1 MSTQATHHTDHTG
14 QSYDRSKLF
23 WASVLA
29 LVTAGFAF
37 SIRGAIISDLQKAFF
52 DPFDAANATALVGGA
67 TGSAFLGFALSIF
80 VGSPLCDY
88 LGMGRLLALS
98 AILLAVGTVATILV
112 PPSAGVYWT
121 LWATFFITGL
131 GHGMVEAVIN
141 PLIATIYPED
151 KTHRLN
157 VLHAWWPGGLIMGG
171 LIAFFMGASNISWK
185 IQLAMVLIPAAITLF
200 LTIGLKFPP
209 TERVAA
215 GVSSGDM
222 MKAAFNPLFLVLLFC
237 MLFTASSE
245 LAPGQWVNSMLT
257 RLVGF
262 QGILLLVYVS
272 GLMFV
277 MRHFAGSLAHRL
289 SPIGLMWVSCLLAAI
304 GLYMLGSATSPVT
317 GLVAATVWGVGVCYM
332 WPTMLGITSERFPR
346 GGALSLGLMGCFGN
360 IAIYFMLPY
369 LGSVFDKAK
378 QAAAVTAGTTF
389 DAIKNLPDTDPVMKP
404 ILSEASKVAFH
415 TVALFPAG
423 LLVVFGL
430 WWLWDKSRGGYKAE
444 RLDQLEHIDSA
455 PTPVNV

>member
-1 MSTQATHHTDHTG
+1 LSTATAQHVDHTG

-37 SIRGAIISDLQKAFF
+37 SIRGGIISDLQKTFF
-52 DPFDAANATALVGGA
+52 DPFDAANATKLVGGA
-67 TGSAFLGFALSIF
+67 TGSAFLGFAAAIF

-98 AILLAVGTVATILV
+98 AILLSLGTVATILV
-112 PPSAGVYWT
+112 PPAAGVYYT

-171 LIAFFMGASNISWK
+171 LIAVLLGGAGLSWK
-185 IQLAMVLIPAAITLF
+185 IQLGMVLVPAAITLF
-200 LTIGLKFPP
+200 LTIGTKFPP
-209 TERVAA
+209 TERMAA
-215 GVSSGDM
+215 GVSNADM
-222 MKAAFNPLFLVLLFC
+222 FKAAVQPLFLILMFC

-245 LAPGQWVNSMLT
+245 LAPGQWVDSMLT

-262 QGILLLVYVS
+262 RGILLLVYIS

-277 MRHFAGSLAHRL
+277 MRHFAGSIAHKL
-289 SPIGLMWVSCLLAAI
+289 SPIGLMFVSCLLSAT
-304 GLYMLGSATSPVT
+304 GLYMLGSASSAAT

-346 GGALSLGLMGCFGN
+346 GGALSLGLMGCVGN
-360 IAIYFMLPY
+360 IAIYYMLPF
-369 LGSVFDKAK
+369 LGGVFDNAK
-378 QAAAVTAGTTF
+378 QAAATALGTSF
-389 DAIKNLPDTDPVMKP
+389 DKIAASDPNMATV
-404 ILSEASKVAFH
+404 LSTASAKAFH
-415 TVALFPAG
+415 TVAIFPAV
-423 LLVVFGL
+423 LLVVFGA

-444 RLDQLEHIDSA
+444 RLDQMDTA
-455 PTPVNV
+455 VVNS

>member
-1 MSTQATHHTDHTG
+1 MSTETVHHVDHTG

-29 LVTAGFAF
+29 LVTAGFTF
-37 SIRGAIISDLQKAFF
+37 SIRATILADLQRTFF
-52 DPFDAANATALVGGA
+52 DPFDPINATKLVGGA
-67 TGSAFLGFALSIF
+67 TSSEFLGFAAAIF
-80 VGSPLCDY
+80 IGSPLCDY

-98 AILLAVGTVATILV
+98 AIFMIVGTVATILV

-121 LWATFFITGL
+121 LWATFFVTGL
-131 GHGMVEAVIN
+131 GHGTVEAVIN

-157 VLHAWWPGGLIMGG
+157 VLHAWWPGGIIIGGILAFGLGSMG
-171 LIAFFMGASNISWK
+171 MNWK
-185 IQLAMVLIPAAITLF
+185 VQLGMVLLPAVITLA
-200 LTIGLKFPP
+200 LIVGTKFPP

-215 GVSSGDM
+215 GVSNIDM
-222 MKAAFNPLFLVLLFC
+222 IKAAVNPLFIVLMCC

-245 LAPGQWVNSMLT
+245 LAPGQWVDSMLT

-262 QGILLLVYVS
+262 RGILLLVYIS

-289 SPIGLMWVSCLLAAI
+289 SPIGLMFVSCLLAAI
-304 GLYMLGSATSPVT
+304 GLYMLGSANSSVT
-317 GLVAATVWGVGVCYM
+317 GLIAATVWGVGVCYM
-332 WPTMLGITSERFPR
+332 WPTMLGITSERFPK
-346 GGALSLGLMGCFGN
+346 GGALSLGLMGCVGN
-360 IAIYFMLPY
+360 IAIYFMLPF
-369 LGSVFDKAK
+369 LGGVFDKAK
-378 QAAAVTAGTTF
+378 QAAAAGMGKTFEQLAAGSPELNTA
-389 DAIKNLPDTDPVMKP
+389 
-404 ILSEASKVAFH
+404 LSAASAKAFH

-423 LLVVFGL
+423 LLVVFGA

-444 RLDQLEHIDSA
+444 RLDQIDA
-455 PTPVNV
+455 AVTNA